1 MLKEDT
7 ETLGLGMV
15 VKLQTELDSET
26 SRSNVFVVISTFTAV
41 WVSLLF
47 PGEQLQVLE
56 WDEFKGVYVWQVQ
69 PGA

>member
-15 VKLQTELDSET
+15 VKLQTGLDSEA

-56 WDEFKGVYVWQVQ
+56 
-69 PGA
+69 